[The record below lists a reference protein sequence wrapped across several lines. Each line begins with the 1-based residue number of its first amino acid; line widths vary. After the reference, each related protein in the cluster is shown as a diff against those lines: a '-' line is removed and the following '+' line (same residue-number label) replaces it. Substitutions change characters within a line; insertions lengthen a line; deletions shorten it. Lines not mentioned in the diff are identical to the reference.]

1 MLKKEWLISRDCKM
15 ILKVIVIIY
24 LFRNQN
30 PLTIFTF
37 TSQVTKIFFPISF
50 SIFINKIMG
59 KALLHLLSNCSTSLN
74 DITRCMVSQVHDIT
88 QVVLVNNYSMWSNTL
103 LSLLFRFLC
112 SSCNIRNFIVS
123 LFIKKNN
130 IVMSIM
136 FWVSVAK
143 YFCTTFRNILL
154 TIRSLISLYL

>member
-1 MLKKEWLISRDCKM
+1 
-15 ILKVIVIIY
+15 
-24 LFRNQN
+24 
-30 PLTIFTF
+30 
-37 TSQVTKIFFPISF
+37 
-50 SIFINKIMG
+50 MG

-136 FWVSVAK
+136 FWVYVAK

-154 TIRSLISLYL
+154 TIRSLISLYLWVQRKNLSMSTLQFGVQNYKNFIGKLDYRINFIEKYNIQWSSYLNIVIESLSM